1 MADDDDFVAFAAVDR
16 AATGDADE
24 AFDLR
29 RFPDPSH
36 PVLPIGRSRWRFDL
50 FRILL

>member
-1 MADDDDFVAFAAVDR
+1 MADDDNLVAFAAVNR
-16 AATGDADE
+16 PATGDADE
-24 AFDLR
+24 ALDLR
-29 RFPDPSH
+29 RFPDPFH